1 MDVRR
6 ISCCIAVALA
16 AGALIAGP
24 ASAQSRGQSRPHDRG
39 GEAVRA
45 PQGTAIPRVRSA
57 PEAQNAPRQ
66 FSQVRP
72 AAPQAQRPQ
81 LSRVA
86 PDGRRAITPNV
97 AIPRYGARDSAP
109 RVAPSQRVMPTSRYA
124 PSSPYAP
131 PVRYLP
137 SLRYVAP
144 SARYGGVRYYGG
156 SRYVVT
162 PRYIAR
168 PLYRPSAPYY
178 AFRPRLRL
186 GFGIFIGYPVSFP
199 SWYDPY
205 VPGMYS
211 AYRAGDAYGGV
222 SFDIRPYDADVYVDG
237 EYVGVVNEFS
247 PLQPPLTL
255 VAGVHHID
263 IEASGLEPLSFD
275 ITIVPRQVIPY
286 QGSLSR

>member
-1 MDVRR
+1 
-6 ISCCIAVALA
+6 
-16 AGALIAGP
+16 
-24 ASAQSRGQSRPHDRG
+24 
-39 GEAVRA
+39 
-45 PQGTAIPRVRSA
+45 VRSVA
-57 PEAQNAPRQ
+57 PP
-66 FSQVRP
+66 QV
-72 AAPQAQRPQ
+72 QRPQ
-81 LSRVA
+81 FSRVS
-86 PDGRRAITPNV
+86 PDARSAIRPSG
-97 AIPRYGARDSAP
+97 AIPRYSSRQSAP
-109 RVAPSQRVMPTSRYA
+109 RVVPSQRVAPTSRYA
-124 PSSPYAP
+124 PSPRYAAP
-131 PVRYLP
+131 EHYLP

-162 PRYIAR
+162 PRYTAR

-186 GFGIFIGYPVSFP
+186 GFGLFIGYPVSFP

-237 EYVGVVNEFS
+237 EYVGTVNDFS

-263 IEASGLEPLSFD
+263 IETSGLEPLSFD